1 MTGTVRL
8 EVDGPIAVI
17 VNDNPAKHNAFTDD
31 MDVQLFELLADLKGR
46 KDVRAVVWRGEGA
59 SWSSGRDVAAI
70 GADVDDLTH
79 HELMRRGHQGI
90 APLLDLDVPVIVAIQ
105 GWALGGSFQRALL
118 CDVRIASED
127 ARFRLPEVSH
137 GVIADTG
144 GVSRLFQI
152 CGPGVVS
159 DMVLTGR
166 TLDAQEAL
174 SLGIVSRVV
183 AREALEDVAMEM
195 AGAVASAPW
204 LTVKMARKV
213 ISHLSVPQV
222 RASLEDELIL
232 QTFVKKSDDFAEFKA
247 ARAEGR
253 TPNYTG
259 S

>member
-1 MTGTVRL
+1 M
-8 EVDGPIAVI
+8 
-17 VNDNPAKHNAFTDD
+17 
-31 MDVQLFELLADLKGR
+31 
-46 KDVRAVVWRGEGA
+46 
-59 SWSSGRDVAAI
+59 
-70 GADVDDLTH
+70 
-79 HELMRRGHQGI
+79 
-90 APLLDLDVPVIVAIQ
+90 IVAIQ

-118 CDVRIASED
+118 CDVRIASDD

-166 TLDAQEAL
+166 TLDANEAL

-183 AREALEDVAMEM
+183 ARDALDDVAMEM
-195 AGAVASAPW
+195 ASAVASAPW

-222 RASLEDELIL
+222 RASLEDELVF

-253 TPNYTG
+253 PPKYTG